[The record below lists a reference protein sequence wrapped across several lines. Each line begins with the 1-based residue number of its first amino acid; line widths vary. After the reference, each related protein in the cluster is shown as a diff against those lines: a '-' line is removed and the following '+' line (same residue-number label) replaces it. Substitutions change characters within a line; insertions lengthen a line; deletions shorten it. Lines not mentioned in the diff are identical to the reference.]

1 MINYKEPRI
10 QLINAPL
17 NELKSE
23 VRKTKTLEQHLRKLR
38 KPSTITNCHINY
50 F

>member
-23 VRKTKTLEQHLRKLR
+23 VRKTTLEQHLRKLR
-38 KPSTITNCHINY
+38 KPSKITNCHINY